1 MALDR
6 DSPFLEIS
14 PLAAWR
20 SNFNVGS
27 GFVVGIGVIE
37 GVECVIL
44 GHDPSVRAGAFNP
57 FNSKKLM
64 RGLEIARTNRMPYVQ
79 FVESAGADLRGEA
92 GGGDPE
98 AAIRREVGHFA
109 ESGRLF
115 YEITE
120 LSKLRIP
127 TVSIVFGAST
137 AGGAYQP
144 GMSDYNIFIRGQSKV
159 FLGGPPL
166 VKMAT
171 GEDATKKASAA
182 PRCIRTVSGL
192 GDYLAEDEM
201 RRHPHRAARSI
212 AHLNWRKL
220 GPGRRCPP
228 TRRSHDPE
236 DLLGIVA
243 KDLRQPFDMREVIA
257 RIVDGSR
264 FEEFKP
270 LYGPTL
276 VTGWASIHGFP
287 VGILGNNGALLSE
300 SSEKA
305 AQFIQLCNQ
314 IDVPLLFLH
323 NITGYIVGTDFEQGG
338 ITKDGSKMINAVA
351 NSTVPHITVIV
362 GASYG
367 AGNYGMSGRAYGTR
381 FTFTWPTA
389 KIAVMGPKQMAGVM
403 TIVRRG
409 RAERRG
415 ETFDED
421 ADAKRVAV
429 GSTGPRNA
437 RRVVRHLARLRRR
450 HDRPARHPH
459 RARIVAVGL
468 PQQRGRRHQGI
479 RHMADVNPDSPSA
492 DSSQSRRDRP
502 AHHAHGAR
510 HGDRDRRRL
519 CGRRRDAPF
528 VREADVAIAL
538 GGRTGAETLPR
549 HRQADRRCRARARM
563 PCIPATA
570 FSRRTPRLRDA
581 VIDAGLTW
589 VGPSPEVDRAI
600 GDKLRR
606 SGCCRR
612 PACRLLDA
620 FELTADA
627 DATGAA
633 AKIGYP
639 VLIKAA
645 AGGGGRGMRIVET
658 QDPSCADAVASA
670 AARPAS
676 FGDGTV
682 FLERWLTALAPRR
695 DADSRGQARQLVH
708 LFERE
713 CSIQRR
719 HQKII
724 EEAPS
729 PRGR

>member
-1 MALDR
+1 MAIIESRLDRRSETFVRNRADMLESLGVLDDLFAEAARGGGEQEMARLRARGKMPLRERISLALDR

-27 GFVVGIGVIE
+27 GFVVGIGVIS

-92 GGGDPE
+92 GSGDPE

-120 LSKLRIP
+120 LSKFRIP
-127 TVSIVFGAST
+127 TISIVFGAST

-171 GEDATKKASAA
+171 GEDANEESLGGAEMHCT
-182 PRCIRTVSGL
+182 ISGL

-201 RRHPHRAARSI
+201 DGIRMCRDVV

-220 GPGRRCPP
+220 GPGPSLPADPP
-228 TRRSHDPE
+228 LCDPE
-236 DLLGIVA
+236 DLLGVVG

-276 VTGWASIHGFP
+276 VTGWASVHGFP
-287 VGILGNNGALLSE
+287 IGVLGNNGALLSE

-314 IDVPLLFLH
+314 IDVPLLFFH
-323 NITGYIVGTDFEQGG
+323 NITGYIVGTDFEQRG

-351 NSTVPHITVIV
+351 NSTVPHLTVIV

-403 TIVRRG
+403 TIVQRSA
-409 RAERRG
+409 AERRG
-415 ETFDED
+415 EVFDE
-421 ADAKRVAV
+421 AANAKRVESVEFWAEERSKGLFATSRVSDDGMIDPRDTRAV
-429 GSTGPRNA
+429 LG
-437 RRVVRHLARLRRR
+437 
-450 HDRPARHPH
+450 
-459 RARIVAVGL
+459 
-468 PQQRGRRHQGI
+468 
-479 RHMADVNPDSPSA
+479 
-492 DSSQSRRDRP
+492 
-502 AHHAHGAR
+502 
-510 HGDRDRRRL
+510 
-519 CGRRRDAPF
+519 
-528 VREADVAIAL
+528 IAL
-538 GGRTGAETLPR
+538 SACHSNVVAGTKEFGTW
-549 HRQADRRCRARARM
+549 RM
-563 PCIPATA
+563 
-570 FSRRTPRLRDA
+570 
-581 VIDAGLTW
+581 
-589 VGPSPEVDRAI
+589 
-600 GDKLRR
+600 
-606 SGCCRR
+606 
-612 PACRLLDA
+612 
-620 FELTADA
+620 
-627 DATGAA
+627 
-633 AKIGYP
+633 
-639 VLIKAA
+639 
-645 AGGGGRGMRIVET
+645 
-658 QDPSCADAVASA
+658 
-670 AARPAS
+670 
-676 FGDGTV
+676 
-682 FLERWLTALAPRR
+682 
-695 DADSRGQARQLVH
+695 
-708 LFERE
+708 
-713 CSIQRR
+713 
-719 HQKII
+719 
-724 EEAPS
+724 
-729 PRGR
+729 